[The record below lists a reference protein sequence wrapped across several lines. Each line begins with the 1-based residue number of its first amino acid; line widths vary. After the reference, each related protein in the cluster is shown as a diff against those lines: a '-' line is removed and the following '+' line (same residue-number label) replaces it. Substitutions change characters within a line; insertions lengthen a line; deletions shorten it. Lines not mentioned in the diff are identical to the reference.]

1 MTGPQEG
8 LSVRYARWIV
18 RWRWL
23 VLALSLLSAVGLAAG
38 AKNLAFDNDYRIF
51 FSEDNPELNAF
62 ESFQNIY
69 TKTDS
74 ILIAVKPSGPAAE
87 KYGVFNN
94 ETLQILKQLTEDSWK
109 IPYAIRV
116 DSPTNY
122 QHTEAVEDDLTVA
135 DLVARPGKLTDA
147 QLNKMRDVAVKEPS
161 LVDRLVSGDA
171 NTAAVFVTLQMP
183 GEDPNEVVYS
193 VAHAEKLAD
202 EIRANH
208 PNVTV
213 AITGIAP
220 VSAAFPKASIQD
232 METLIPLMYLVLI
245 VSMGLFLRSITGTIG
260 TVLVIGLSAATAMG
274 IGGWMGIKLTPPSA
288 SAPTIIMTIA
298 IADCVHILVTMF
310 QQMRKGLSKNDA
322 LVESLRL
329 NMEPVFLTSLTTVI
343 GFLSLNFSDSP
354 PFGDLGNLSAFG
366 VTAAWVYAITF
377 LPAFVAILPVKV
389 KAAPDK
395 VPFMDKFA
403 DVVINRRKSLMWG
416 MSAIVLV
423 TISFIPRIELDDQF
437 IEYFDYS
444 HSIRPDTEFIS
455 KNLRALPAMF
465 IPISVF
471 AGIYTGYTTVTE
483 SAGVAAIASVL
494 IAVFIY
500 REVKLSEIFGMAT
513 EGMKAASAVT
523 FIVMFA
529 LLFAHWITGS
539 GIPTKL
545 VDLAIQMDLQKW
557 QFLLI
562 LNVVMIILGMF
573 LDAVAVMLIVTPIIL
588 PVLHTLG
595 IDPVHFGIVLIV
607 NMEIAFLTPP
617 IGLNLFVLSSIAR
630 APMSEAV
637 KGMIPFVIL
646 MAGFLI
652 LITYVPEI
660 SLWLPRTVMN

>member
-1 MTGPQEG
+1 MEAVFG
-8 LSVRYARWIV
+8 LAGM
-18 RWRWL
+18 L
-23 VLALSLLSAVGLAAG
+23 VLMALGAPIFVALGLAALLMLSTEGRPLMDAAAHSINGINSTTFLAVPFFVMAATFMQKGGIARIIIEAAETWVGHLRGGLGLVGVIATTLFAAISGSSVVTAMAMGTFLIPAMVYRGYDRPFALGLVG
-38 AKNLAFDNDYRIF
+38 ASGTLG
-51 FSEDNPELNAF
+51 
-62 ESFQNIY
+62 
-69 TKTDS
+69 
-74 ILIAVKPSGPAAE
+74 ILIP
-87 KYGVFNN
+87 
-94 ETLQILKQLTEDSWK
+94 
-109 IPYAIRV
+109 
-116 DSPTNY
+116 
-122 QHTEAVEDDLTVA
+122 
-135 DLVARPGKLTDA
+135 
-147 QLNKMRDVAVKEPS
+147 PS
-161 LVDRLVSGDA
+161 LSMILYGLIAEESVPRLFMAGVIPGLLQA
-171 NTAAVFVTLQMP
+171 TLLALWVMY
-183 GEDPNEVVYS
+183 YS
-193 VAHAEKLAD
+193 
-202 EIRANH
+202 
-208 PNVTV
+208 
-213 AITGIAP
+213 
-220 VSAAFPKASIQD
+220 
-232 METLIPLMYLVLI
+232 
-245 VSMGLFLRSITGTIG
+245 
-260 TVLVIGLSAATAMG
+260 
-274 IGGWMGIKLTPPSA
+274 
-288 SAPTIIMTIA
+288 
-298 IADCVHILVTMF
+298 
-310 QQMRKGLSKNDA
+310 
-322 LVESLRL
+322 
-329 NMEPVFLTSLTTVI
+329 
-343 GFLSLNFSDSP
+343 
-354 PFGDLGNLSAFG
+354 
-366 VTAAWVYAITF
+366 
-377 LPAFVAILPVKV
+377 
-389 KAAPDK
+389 
-395 VPFMDKFA
+395 
-403 DVVINRRKSLMWG
+403 RRKNYASG
-416 MSAIVLV
+416 KVA
-423 TISFIPRIELDDQF
+423 TRE
-437 IEYFDYS
+437 
-444 HSIRPDTEFIS
+444 EFIS